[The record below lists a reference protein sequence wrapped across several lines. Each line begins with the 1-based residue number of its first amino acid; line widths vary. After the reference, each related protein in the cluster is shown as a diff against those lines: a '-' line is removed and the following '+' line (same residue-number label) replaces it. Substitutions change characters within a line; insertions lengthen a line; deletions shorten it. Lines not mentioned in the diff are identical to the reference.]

1 MSRAGEVC
9 PLHEC
14 DSRDNHGRRVEMAI
28 GPVQLLVLG
37 FDRPEFHGE
46 IQAELDRLKENDA
59 IRVVDG
65 IALHKDADGNVTTL
79 RRSDLSD
86 EEASELGAVVGALVG
101 LGAAGLEG
109 ARAGAEAGAEATA
122 GGIQL
127 VDEEE
132 ARNIVEE
139 IPNDTAAALILLEHR
154 WAIPLRDAV
163 RNANGFAVAD
173 GWIHPEDLVAVGIMA
188 ADEAVATAK

>member
-1 MSRAGEVC
+1 
-9 PLHEC
+9 
-14 DSRDNHGRRVEMAI
+14 MAI

-65 IALHKDADGNVTTL
+65 IALHKDADGKVTTL

-109 ARAGAEAGAEATA
+109 AKAGALAGSEATA
-122 GGIQL
+122 DGIQL

-188 ADEAVATAK
+188 SEEAVATAK

>member
-1 MSRAGEVC
+1 
-9 PLHEC
+9 
-14 DSRDNHGRRVEMAI
+14 MAI